1 MRKFFSRLLLLV
13 LLGSMAYGTYYV
25 YENTSILRIQSIE
38 YNQNDNIDL
47 YEIQRYSKVELG
59 TSFFLVKPR
68 DVEIN
73 LMTHPYIESVEVQ
86 KKFPHTLKLDIV
98 YREHYFNIVYSDI
111 ILSLDHSLHVLK
123 VLDEPLDG
131 YTVEG
136 FAFDSFSTGQT
147 IKVQKKYLLDNI
159 VLLIQLLKTSHIEEI
174 PVISYD
180 HDGIL
185 LRFGELKARFGNG
198 TEIESKFNDFINIYE
213 ALKSEDIITGTI
225 DVSSEGLPVYRPFG
239 E

>member
-1 MRKFFSRLLLLV
+1 MKKFFGRLLLLI
-13 LLGSMAYGTYYV
+13 LLCSMVYGAYYV
-25 YENTSILRIQSIE
+25 YENTEILRIQNIE
-38 YNQNDNIDL
+38 YNLNENIDL

-68 DVEIN
+68 DVETN
-73 LMTHPYIESVEVQ
+73 LMTHPYIESVNVQ

-98 YREHYFNIVYSDI
+98 YREHYFNIIYSDI
-111 ILSLDHSLHVLK
+111 ILSLDDSLHVLK

-147 IKVQKKYLLDNI
+147 IKVQKKYLLENI

-174 PVISYD
+174 PVITYE

-185 LRFGELKARFGNG
+185 LRFGELKVRFGNG

>member
-1 MRKFFSRLLLLV
+1 MKKFFSRLLLLI
-13 LLGSMAYGTYYV
+13 LLGSMVYGAYYV
-25 YENTSILRIQSIE
+25 YENTEILRIQTIE
-38 YNQNDNIDL
+38 YNLNENIDL

-68 DVEIN
+68 DVETN
-73 LMTHPYIESVEVQ
+73 LMAHPYIESVKVQ
-86 KKFPHTLKLDIV
+86 KKFPHTLNLDIV

-111 ILSLDHSLHVLK
+111 ILSLDDSLHVLK
-123 VLDEPLDG
+123 VLDEPFDG

-147 IKVQKKYLLDNI
+147 IKVQKKYLLENI

-174 PVISYD
+174 PVITYEN
-180 HDGIL
+180 DGIL
-185 LRFGELKARFGNG
+185 LRFGELKVRFGNG

-213 ALKSEDIITGTI
+213 ALKTEDIITGTI

>member
-1 MRKFFSRLLLLV
+1 MKKFLKRLMLLI
-13 LLGSMAYGTYYV
+13 LLGALVYGAYYV
-25 YENTSILRIQSIE
+25 YGNTEILRIQEIE
-38 YNQNDNIDL
+38 YNLNDNIDL

-59 TSFFLVKPR
+59 TSYFMVKPR
-68 DVEIN
+68 EVKTQLE
-73 LMTHPYIESVEVQ
+73 THPYIESVKVE

-111 ILSLDHSLHVLK
+111 ILSLDDSLHVLK
-123 VLDEPLDG
+123 VLDEPMDG

-147 IKVQKKYLLDNI
+147 IIVQKKYLLENI
-159 VLLIQLLKTSHIEEI
+159 VLLIQLLKKSHIEEI
-174 PVISYD
+174 PIISYE
-180 HDGIL
+180 HDGIM
-185 LRFGELKARFGNG
+185 LRFGELKVRFGNG
-198 TEIESKFNDFINIYE
+198 SEIESKFNDFINIYE

-225 DVSSEGLPVYRPFG
+225 DVSSAGLPVYRPFG